1 MQYQGGSWYLPWG
14 IPIQKMIPM
23 AYGGQ
28 PGSAPMDPYLAANN
42 NNTHLTCNVLTNPNQ
57 GNVNTNTVSPIQ
69 VPAPAGTA
77 NYHQHAT
84 FNPHTVGKLPCTSAV
99 DSLHGN
105 NPASANV
112 QRPGTT
118 LASTIL
124 NGHPRAILPNAQLP
138 STHAPHQNML
148 MSSTMFA
155 PLTLPQYITSPTA
168 AVAAATALNNSMAGL
183 PSNRQSLPD
192 CTRLISQQQQST
204 QNATSTSPLACI
216 SSSASPNSAVPTSVS
231 LNVDVVAMR
240 HHVNNVNVTNN
251 LPISLT
257 KILSNFED
265 YNEKKKPQ
273 VPEKRK
279 VEDNEQL
286 KDLKKAKLETKA
298 LKAKRPGFTDERYHE
313 TSYYIENGLRKVYPY
328 YFTFT
333 TFTKGRWVG
342 EKILDVFSREFRAH
356 PAEEYERCIKS
367 GTLTVNYEKV
377 PIDYK
382 LKHNDLLANIVHRH
396 EVPVTSEPITI
407 VHMDDDI
414 VVVNKPASIPVHP
427 CGRYRHNTVVFILAK
442 EYNLKNLRTI
452 HRLDRLTSGLLLFGR
467 SPKKARQLE
476 HQIRNRQVQKEYVC
490 RVEGNFPEG
499 VIECNEPI
507 EVVSYKIGVC
517 KVSPKGKECKT
528 TFQKLSYDG
537 KTSVVLCKPLTGR
550 MHQIRVHLQYLGYP
564 VANDP
569 LYNHEV
575 FGPLKGRGGDIGGKT
590 DEELVRDLINIHN
603 AENWLGIDGDSEMP
617 FFKPHK
623 NDCETDHLPIG
634 GNHPLIEDDNDA
646 VSRETSPVYSNSPTI
661 VDLSPENATI
671 GCNTVDSLSNKLG
684 DTSKTDD
691 TIENEADSSNIHV
704 KVTVATQT
712 DHESPDTSF
721 NPEKMTL
728 DKHCYECKVRY
739 RDPKPKD
746 LIMYLHAWKYKGPGW
761 EYETK
766 LPAWGAPD
774 WKETI

>member
-1 MQYQGGSWYLPWG
+1 
-14 IPIQKMIPM
+14 MIPM
-23 AYGGQ
+23 AYGQ
-28 PGSAPMDPYLAANN
+28 PGSTPMDSYLAT
-42 NNTHLTCNVLTNPNQ
+42 NNTSLTCHVLTNPHQ
-57 GNVNTNTVSPIQ
+57 GNVNTNAVSPIQ
-69 VPAPAGTA
+69 VQANAATN

-84 FNPHTVGKLPCTSAV
+84 FNPHAVGKLACTTAV
-99 DSLHGN
+99 DNLHGSN
-105 NPASANV
+105 ASSTNV
-112 QRPGTT
+112 QRPGSALT
-118 LASTIL
+118 SSIL
-124 NGHPRAILPNAQLP
+124 NGHPRAILPNAPLS
-138 STHAPHQNML
+138 STHSPHQNML
-148 MSSTMFA
+148 MSSSMFA
-155 PLTLPQYITSPTA
+155 PLTLPQYIASPTA
-168 AVAAATALNNSMAGL
+168 AAAAAVALNNSMTGM
-183 PSNRQSLPD
+183 SNNRPSLPD
-192 CTRLISQQQQST
+192 CTRLISQQQQQQQSN
-204 QNATSTSPLACI
+204 QNTTSTSPLACI
-216 SSSASPNSAVPTSVS
+216 SSSASPNPAVPTSLS

-240 HHVNNVNVTNN
+240 HHINNVNVANN
-251 LPISLT
+251 LPIPLT
-257 KILSNFED
+257 KILSNFDD
-265 YNEKKKPQ
+265 YKEKKKPN
-273 VPEKRK
+273 VSEKRK

-442 EYNLKNLRTI
+442 EFNLKNLRTI

-467 SPKKARQLE
+467 SPKKARLLE
-476 HQIRNRQVQKEYVC
+476 HQIRNRQVQKEYIC

-499 VIECNEPI
+499 IIECNEPI

-537 KTSVVLCKPLTGR
+537 KSSVVLCKPLTGR

-603 AENWLGIDGDSEMP
+603 AENWLGIDGDSELS

-623 NDCETDHLPIG
+623 GDCEVDSLPV
-634 GNHPLIEDDNDA
+634 GNHPLCEEDND
-646 VSRETSPVYSNSPTI
+646 VMSRETSPIYSNSPSI
-661 VDLSPENATI
+661 VDMNPENATNC
-671 GCNTVDSLSNKLG
+671 CNAVDNLTNKLG
-684 DTSKTDD
+684 DMQQSSDQP
-691 TIENEADSSNIHV
+691 ENEVHLSMNHV

-712 DHESPDTSF
+712 DHESPDTTF
-721 NPEKMTL
+721 NAEKVTL

-766 LPAWGAPD
+766 LPAWGASD
-774 WKETI
+774 WKEIN